1 MDCKTA
7 KEKINIFDALSA
19 DDKERVLAHAK
30 SCESCKKE
38 LIGSAKLRD
47 ALGSLEEFEPPFGL
61 ASSAIARAKK
71 KSRIPP
77 IAYISLAAAAVI
89 AVAFIASSNLLGPG
103 GQNAVDDVQEMAVK
117 EQTVRANDEFAA
129 AEAPVAEMAEME
141 AVADEAMD
149 TEDIV
154 EQAAEEPAEAMT
166 MEALEEESE
175 DTMARGDMS
184 FVYVSADKIA
194 FADALDA
201 FFIEFDIYV
210 EYTEFD
216 GNTSM
221 AFFVGALQ
229 FESFI
234 ELLDQSE
241 IAHDDSLAAGSMVE
255 VTFVK

>member
-19 DDKERVLAHAK
+19 DEKERVLAHAQG
-30 SCESCKKE
+30 CESCKKE
-38 LIGSAKLRD
+38 LIASAKLRD
-47 ALGSLEEFEPPFGL
+47 ALGNLDELDPPLGL

-71 KSRIPP
+71 KSRIPRF
-77 IAYISLAAAAVI
+77 AYISVAAAAVI
-89 AVAFIASSNLLGPG
+89 AVAVIASSGLIDFG
-103 GQNAVDDVQEMAVK
+103 GENATGDVVEMAVK

-129 AEAPVAEMAEME
+129 ADAPIAEMAEME
-141 AVADEAMD
+141 PVADQAMAADDIEEDTAEA
-149 TEDIV
+149 
-154 EQAAEEPAEAMT
+154 PAEAMS
-166 MEALEEESE
+166 MDASEEESE
-175 DTMARGDMS
+175 DTMAKGDMS
-184 FVYVSADKIA
+184 FVYVSADKTE

-210 EYTEFD
+210 EYKEFD

-229 FESFI
+229 YERFI

-241 IAHDDSLAAGSMVE
+241 IAHDDSLVAGSMVE